1 MNDTNKLNGDDWVRL
16 LKVFPQFAQY
26 CNWEKLSR
34 KNWIDLLEARPEF
47 ADKCGDIRLISDV
60 LDGIMYKPI
69 QRDIETLIESQN
81 VERKERLWAFI
92 PLGISFL
99 LWGVG
104 CIAFYCE
111 RATDTALIIWWT
123 LFCSWNG
130 VYYSLRKK
138 NPESKWKCYLPKDTL
153 FHDKETQGELHLPEA
168 IHQKSVRKMP
178 GSDFQIFQSVS
189 FQNFPLHYGY
199 L

>member
-1 MNDTNKLNGDDWVRL
+1 MKMEKQMNDTNKLNGNDWVRL
-16 LKVFPQFAQY
+16 LKVFPQFAPY

-130 VYYSLRKK
+130 VYYFLRKK
-138 NPESKWKCYLPKDTL
+138 NSESKWKWDLANVIAWVL
-153 FHDKETQGELHLPEA
+153 L
-168 IHQKSVRKMP
+168 MP
-178 GSDFQIFQSVS
+178 CSII
-189 FQNFPLHYGY
+189 GY
-199 L
+199 MIYRGVF

>member
-1 MNDTNKLNGDDWVRL
+1 MKMEKQMNDTNKLDGDDWVRL

-47 ADKCGDIRLISDV
+47 ADKCGDLQLIYDV
-60 LDGIMYKPI
+60 FTEAQNKLI

-81 VERKERLWAFI
+81 IERKKRLLTFI
-92 PLGISFL
+92 PLGMFAL
-99 LWGVG
+99 LWAVG

-111 RATDTALIIWWT
+111 RVTDTALIIWWT

-138 NPESKWKCYLPKDTL
+138 NSELKWKWDLANVIAWVL
-153 FHDKETQGELHLPEA
+153 L
-168 IHQKSVRKMP
+168 MP
-178 GSDFQIFQSVS
+178 CSII
-189 FQNFPLHYGY
+189 GY
-199 L
+199 MIYRGVF

>member
-16 LKVFPQFAQY
+16 LKVFPQFAPY

-47 ADKCGDIRLISDV
+47 ADKCGDIQLVFDV
-60 LDGIMYKPI
+60 FAKAQYKPI
-69 QRDIETLIESQN
+69 QRDIEALIESQN
-81 VERKERLWAFI
+81 IERKERLWTLI

-111 RATDTALIIWWT
+111 RATTVCASTTPFGLALAPGLPWADEP
-123 LFCSWNG
+123 SPRN
-130 VYYSLRKK
+130 LRFSTIMI
-138 NPESKWKCYLPKDTL
+138 PT
-153 FHDKETQGELHLPEA
+153 
-168 IHQKSVRKMP
+168 
-178 GSDFQIFQSVS
+178 
-189 FQNFPLHYGY
+189 
-199 L
+199 

>member
-34 KNWIDLLEARPEF
+34 KNWIDLVEARPEF
-47 ADKCGDIRLISDV
+47 ADKCGDIQLIYDIFTEAQNK
-60 LDGIMYKPI
+60 LI

-104 CIAFYCE
+104 CIAF
-111 RATDTALIIWWT
+111 L
-123 LFCSWNG
+123 
-130 VYYSLRKK
+130 
-138 NPESKWKCYLPKDTL
+138 
-153 FHDKETQGELHLPEA
+153 
-168 IHQKSVRKMP
+168 
-178 GSDFQIFQSVS
+178 
-189 FQNFPLHYGY
+189 
-199 L
+199 

>member
-1 MNDTNKLNGDDWVRL
+1 MNTDKLNGDDWVRL

-34 KNWIDLLEARPEF
+34 KNWIDLLEAHPEF
-47 ADKCGDIRLISDV
+47 ANKCGDIQLIFDV
-60 LDGIMYKPI
+60 FAKAQYKPI

-138 NPESKWKCYLPKDTL
+138 NPESKWKWDLANVIAWVL
-153 FHDKETQGELHLPEA
+153 L
-168 IHQKSVRKMP
+168 MP
-178 GSDFQIFQSVS
+178 CSII
-189 FQNFPLHYGY
+189 GY
-199 L
+199 MIYRGVF